1 MLHNYQLALEEIPSM
16 AQTIGEQFS
25 SLPQVVAVV
34 LAGSRTTIVTDE
46 SSDFDFYVYVKE
58 EIPVDIREAIARQF
72 SDRIAINN
80 QFWEPGDEWIDINTG
95 CGIDIMYRQP
105 EWIEEELDRV
115 LVKHQASV
123 GYSTCFWWNVLTS
136 VSLYDRDGWFQQLQA
151 NVDRPYPEPLRQ
163 AIIAKNYPI
172 LRHLIFSFRHQLE
185 SAVWRRD
192 SVSIIHRTAAF
203 LGSYF
208 DIVFAINSIPHPG
221 EKRLVE
227 RATAL
232 CSKLP
237 ENLDSP
243 IHSLTNSISLPAG
256 YRQILHC
263 LDGLVDSLDRL
274 LIEAG
279 LIATNSVALQF

>member
-1 MLHNYQLALEEIPSM
+1 M
-16 AQTIGEQFS
+16 
-25 SLPQVVAVV
+25 
-34 LAGSRTTIVTDE
+34 
-46 SSDFDFYVYVKE
+46 
-58 EIPVDIREAIARQF
+58 
-72 SDRIAINN
+72 
-80 QFWEPGDEWIDINTG
+80 
-95 CGIDIMYRQP
+95 
-105 EWIEEELDRV
+105 
-115 LVKHQASV
+115 
-123 GYSTCFWWNVLTS
+123 
-136 VSLYDRDGWFQQLQA
+136 YDRDGWFQQL
-151 NVDRPYPEPLRQ
+151 R

-172 LRHLIFSFRHQLE
+172 LRHPIFSVRHQLE
-185 SAVWRRD
+185 SAVLRRD

-208 DIVFAINSIPHPG
+208 DIVFAINSLPHPG

-237 ENLDSP
+237 EDWESQ

-256 YRQILHC
+256 DRQIIHC
-263 LDGLVDSLDRL
+263 LDGLVDSLEGL

>member
-1 MLHNYQLALEEIPSM
+1 MLHNYQLALEEIPPL
-16 AQTIGEQFS
+16 AQTLGEQFG
-25 SLPQVVAVV
+25 SLPQVLAVV
-34 LAGSRTTIVTDE
+34 LAGSRTTTVTDE
-46 SSDFDFYVYVKE
+46 SSDLDFYVYVKE

-105 EWIEEELDRV
+105 EWIEEELDRI

-136 VSLYDRDGWFQQLQA
+136 VSLYDRDGWFQQFQA
-151 NVDRPYPEPLRQ
+151 NVDRPYPEQLRQ

-185 SAVWRRD
+185 SAVFRRD
-192 SVSIIHRTAAF
+192 LVSIIHRTAAF

-208 DIVFAINSIPHPG
+208 DIVFAVNSLPHPG

-237 ENLDSP
+237 ENLESQ

-256 YRQILHC
+256 DRQILHC
-263 LDGLVDSLDRL
+263 LDGLVDSLDLL